1 MIKKDLKKGC
11 FPGEIKNAIAFVL
24 LVLLILATYSNTFHA
39 AWQFDDKPNIVENT
53 RLHLTDLSPASLWN
67 TFFAK
72 AGKDSFYRP
81 LPSLSLALNWYA
93 GQADTFGYHLVNLTI
108 HILTAFMLF
117 LAGRKL
123 LQTPRLKNRYNK
135 EDVYFISLLS
145 AVLWAINPIQIQA
158 VTYIVQRMAA
168 MAAMFYILGIYF
180 YIAGRQANHGKT
192 QVLFYMACFFSFV
205 CALMSKENAAMMPIS
220 LLLIEIIFYTDLATL
235 KRMRKYL
242 PMLMGAVF
250 VLISLGIVLYKTNV
264 LDFLFSGFASRP
276 FTLWE
281 RLLSEPRILLFY
293 ISQIFYPLPARLSIT
308 HDIIV
313 STSLLSPWTTMP
325 AILIVLLLM
334 GIAVSQVKK
343 RPLLAFSILFFFINH
358 LVEST
363 ILPLELIFE
372 HRNYLPSF
380 FIFLPF
386 AAALK
391 YLIDFYRTKNR
402 SLYVILATFMMLVI
416 IGLGCFTYIRNR
428 DWRTEATLWQD
439 AMKKSPL
446 DARPISNLA
455 IQLAWGENPTP
466 LQYDVALA
474 MFKKAMS
481 LNTARDFL
489 VSDIINNIGV
499 IYYHR
504 GEYQKAIDTYKQ
516 GLEIDPGFL
525 KMHYDL
531 INAYIMLGQWEEGT
545 VEADRLIANKK
556 NYLKPEYFNIKGFIL
571 LWQNQPENA
580 LVYFRKTLE
589 MEPNNQAVL
598 LNAGVALSL
607 MGEWA
612 DAEEILIKVTK
623 NVTGDLRPVYAL
635 IENSVRA
642 GDMQNA
648 EKYTEK
654 MFAEF
659 AIQTIMD
666 GFELFSENYR
676 TAPMSAEM
684 IIPVVKK
691 TMTRLTGNL
700 DIPTPATI
708 MDLK

>member
-1 MIKKDLKKGC
+1 MIKIQLKKKC
-11 FPGEIKNAIAFVL
+11 FSDEVKTGLVFIL
-24 LVLLILATYSNTFHA
+24 LVLLILLIYSNTFHA
-39 AWQFDDKPNIVENT
+39 AWQFDDKPNILENK
-53 RLHLTDLSPASLWN
+53 RLHLTDLSPDSLWN

-72 AGKDSFYRP
+72 AGKDSFFRP

-93 GQADTFGYHLVNLTI
+93 GRADTFGYHLINLTI

-123 LQTPRLKNRYNK
+123 LQTPHLKNRYNK
-135 EDVYFISLLS
+135 KDVYFISLLS
-145 AVLWAINPIQIQA
+145 AVLWAVNPIQIQA

-180 YIAGRQANHGKT
+180 YITGRQANHWKT
-192 QVLFYMACFFSFV
+192 QVLFYTACFFSFV

-220 LLLIEIIFYTDLATL
+220 LLLIEIIFYTDLAAL
-235 KRMRKYL
+235 KRIRKYL
-242 PMLMGAVF
+242 PMLMGAGV
-250 VLISLGIVLYKTNV
+250 VILLLGIVV
-264 LDFLFSGFASRP
+264 LKSDVSDFLFSGYASRP

-313 STSLLSPWTTMP
+313 STSLLSPWTTLP
-325 AILIVLLLM
+325 AILTVLLLM

-358 LVEST
+358 GVEST

-380 FIFLPF
+380 FIFLPV

-391 YLIDFYRTKNR
+391 YLVNYYQTKNR
-402 SLYVILATFMMLVI
+402 SLYAILLSFMILVI

-474 MFKKAMS
+474 MFKKAMT

-489 VSDIINNIGV
+489 LSDIINNIGI

-525 KMHYDL
+525 KMRYDL
-531 INAYIMLGQWEEGT
+531 INSLIMMGQWEEGT

-580 LVYFRKTLE
+580 LVYFRKALE
-589 MEPNNQAVL
+589 MDPNNPAVL

-607 MGEWA
+607 VGEWA
-612 DAEEILIKVTK
+612 NAETILKKVVQNT
-623 NVTGDLRPVYAL
+623 TGDLRPVYAL
-635 IENSVRA
+635 IENSARA

-659 AIQTIMD
+659 GIQTIMD

-691 TMTRLTGNL
+691 TMTRLIGDL

-708 MDLK
+708 KME